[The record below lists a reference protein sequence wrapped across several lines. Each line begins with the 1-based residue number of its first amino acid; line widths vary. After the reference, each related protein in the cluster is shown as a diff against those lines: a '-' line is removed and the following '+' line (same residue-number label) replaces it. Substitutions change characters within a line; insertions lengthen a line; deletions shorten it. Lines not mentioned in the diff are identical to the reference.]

1 MSKYIEIAPTTT
13 TLFTYD
19 EAWLYCATL
28 TLDNNYDW
36 RMPTIRDMD
45 DSIDGWLDEEK
56 DDYVLWP
63 QRVTPVR
70 DV

>member
-1 MSKYIEIAPTTT
+1 MSKYIEIAPTT

-28 TLDNNYDW
+28 THNGKYNWRIPTENEYLDYE
-36 RMPTIRDMD
+36 
-45 DSIDGWLDEEK
+45 IDGWLDEEK

-63 QRVTPVR
+63 QQVTPVR